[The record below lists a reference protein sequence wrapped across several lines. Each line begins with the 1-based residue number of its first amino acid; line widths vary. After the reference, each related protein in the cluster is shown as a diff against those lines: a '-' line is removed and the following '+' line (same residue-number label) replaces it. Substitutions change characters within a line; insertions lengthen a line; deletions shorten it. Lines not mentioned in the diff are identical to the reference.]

1 MSDLK
6 DKVCIITGA
15 AMGIGQK
22 TAETFADCGAKVAL
36 VDIDY
41 EKGIETTD
49 KINEKHPDSAKFYQC
64 NLGRVVEINHTVETI
79 HTDFSR
85 IDVLCNIA
93 GLANRTPNESITELE
108 WDKIMNVNL
117 KAVFFMSQAAYRF
130 MLKQGFGKIINLSSH
145 RGTCTDGS
153 HTIYDATKAG
163 VQALARGFAVSGGP
177 KGITAMAVAPGYVL
191 TPMTAHNLDTPGWL
205 DNLKKRV
212 PLGRFIEMQEVANVL
227 AFAASDKSSGINGH
241 TLFIDGGWTNNE

>member
-6 DKVCIITGA
+6 DKVCIVTGA

-22 TAETFADCGAKVAL
+22 TAETFADQGAKVAI
-36 VDIDY
+36 VDVNV
-41 EKGIETTD
+41 EKGKESAEN
-49 KINEKHPDSAKFYQC
+49 INKKHPESAKFYQC
-64 NLGRVVEINHTVETI
+64 NLRKVIEIRQTVEDI
-79 HTDFSR
+79 HRDFSR

-93 GLANRTPNESITELE
+93 GLANRTPNESITEEE
-108 WDKIMNVNL
+108 WDLITDVNL
-117 KAVFFMSQAAYRF
+117 KAVFFMSQAAYRI

-163 VQALARGFAVSGGP
+163 VQALARGFAVSGGS
-177 KGITAMAVAPGYVL
+177 KGIAAMAVAPGYVL

-227 AFAASDKSSGINGH
+227 TFAASDKSSGINGH
-241 TLFIDGGWTNNE
+241 TLFVDGGWTNHE